1 MNIKVKAAA
10 ITTGLIVGAIVIS
23 ALIHAAANHL
33 TTEQITTFVGSV
45 FGAFFVYC
53 IYQVILSR
61 LEYQESVKKLR
72 DSKVD
77 Q

>member
-1 MNIKVKAAA
+1 MNIKAKAAA
-10 ITTGLIVGAIVIS
+10 ITAGLIVGAIVIS
-23 ALIHAAANHL
+23 ALIHEAVTHL

-61 LEYQESVKKLR
+61 LEYQNALKKAR
-72 DSKVD
+72 DL
-77 Q
+77 QG